1 MLQETLHAQSCTLLT
16 QLVNV
21 NQIKQPNCCHS
32 FHLVSCG
39 DFEIGWRGG
48 WMGQYLRK
56 KLLRNANGAAAWAK
70 CLMKEMPM
78 EELVLPGE
86 RNEMPAPA

>member
-1 MLQETLHAQSCTLLT
+1 
-16 QLVNV
+16 
-21 NQIKQPNCCHS
+21 
-32 FHLVSCG
+32 
-39 DFEIGWRGG
+39 
-48 WMGQYLRK
+48 MGQYLRK